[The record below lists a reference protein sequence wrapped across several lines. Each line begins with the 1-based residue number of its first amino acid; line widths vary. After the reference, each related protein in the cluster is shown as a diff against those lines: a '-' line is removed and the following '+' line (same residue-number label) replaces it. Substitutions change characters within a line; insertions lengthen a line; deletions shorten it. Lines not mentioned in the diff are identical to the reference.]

1 MLSDAIRHQPVFH
14 GLFLILPCSI
24 IGGLILATFFLS
36 PENGERLG
44 LFLFTRICI
53 CVLLC
58 FVWFSW
64 LCLVVI
70 ICFFIVLYCIVLYCV
85 NSVQFCSVLFY
96 SVPFSFVLLCSSMSV
111 LFSVLFCSVLF
122 RFNLFC
128 FNFVG
133 ML

>member
-1 MLSDAIRHQPVFH
+1 MLSDAIRRQPVFH

-24 IGGLILATFFLS
+24 IGGLILATFFLP
-36 PENGERLG
+36 PENAERLG

-70 ICFFIVLYCIVLYCV
+70 ICFFIVLYCIVLI
-85 NSVQFCSVLFY
+85 QFSSVLFC
-96 SVPFSFVLLCSSMSV
+96 SILFRLVLSCCVLQCSV